1 MTGPHHDVTAHAVSF
16 VNFAMRAR
24 FLIAAAVV
32 LLVVGVGTLLALRA
46 QTEPSRPPALPVI
59 ADLGGDFE
67 LSRAGGT
74 RVRLPDYR
82 GRVVLLFFGYTYCP
96 DVCPTSLYTLKVAM
110 DDLGPAADQVQGI
123 MITVDPARD
132 SPDHL
137 QQYVQYFHPQFL
149 GLGGT
154 TDEIEKAARQY
165 RVFHEKGKALP
176 GGGNLVNHSAYI
188 YLLDKR
194 GKVRALFGAGAK
206 PGDVADSVRQLL
218 QEATA
223 GN

>member
-1 MTGPHHDVTAHAVSF
+1 
-16 VNFAMRAR
+16 MRVR
-24 FLIAAAVV
+24 SLVPAAAALVIV
-32 LLVVGVGTLLALRA
+32 LAVAFAAFHATTGRSSRA
-46 QTEPSRPPALPVI
+46 HALPVI

-67 LSRAGGT
+67 LLRAGGK
-74 RVRLPDYR
+74 RVRLQDYR

-96 DVCPTSLYTLKVAM
+96 DVCPASLYTLKVAM
-110 DDLGPAADQVQGI
+110 DDLGQAADQVQAI
-123 MITVDPARD
+123 MITVDAERD
-132 SPDHL
+132 SPEHL
-137 QQYVQYFHPQFL
+137 QQYVHYFHPQFL

-165 RVFHEKGKALP
+165 HVYHEKGKSLP
-176 GGGNLVNHSAYI
+176 GGGYVVNHSAYL
-188 YLLDKR
+188 YLLDKQ

-206 PGDVADSVRQLL
+206 PGDVADSVWQLL

>member
-1 MTGPHHDVTAHAVSF
+1 MSF
-16 VNFAMRAR
+16 VNFAIRAR
-24 FLIAAAVV
+24 FLIVPALV

-59 ADLGGDFE
+59 ADVGGDFE
-67 LSRAGGT
+67 LSRAGGK
-74 RVRLPDYR
+74 RVRLQDYR

-96 DVCPTSLYTLKVAM
+96 DVCPTSLYTLKVAI
-110 DDLGPAADQVQGI
+110 DDLGQAADQVQVI
-123 MITVDPARD
+123 MITVDPERD

-137 QQYVQYFHPQFL
+137 QQYAHYFHPQFL

-165 RVFHEKGKALP
+165 HVYHENGKSLS
-176 GGGNLVNHSAYI
+176 GGGYLVNHSAYL
-188 YLLDKR
+188 YLLDKQ

-206 PGDVADSVRQLL
+206 PGDLADGVRQLL